1 METGFYDIHTHILP
15 GVDDGSKSPE
25 ESKQMLQMAYDQ
37 GVRHIVATPHFSVNG
52 KNHPVEELQD
62 KLKLLRQMAAEIDPS
77 FTVDLGNELLNGPG
91 IIEELK
97 SGQALT
103 MAGTRYI
110 LVEFLP
116 SDKYHVL
123 YQSLHEYIMA
133 GYIPIVAHMER
144 YEALYKNY
152 DHIEE
157 LAKMGCYFQMNTE
170 SIVGG
175 FLQRRAAY
183 HRRLILDGY
192 IQFMGSDC
200 HGTDHRKPLMRDA
213 LRYFGQNPEAERR
226 LERVLVKY
234 PVTMLDDKY
243 ID

>member
-15 GVDDGSKSPE
+15 GVDDGSKSPD
-25 ESKQMLQMAYDQ
+25 ESKHMLQMAYDQ
-37 GVRHIVATPHFSVNG
+37 GVRHIVATPHFSVKG
-52 KNHPVEELQD
+52 DNHPVDELKE
-62 KLKLLRQMAAEIDPS
+62 KLALLQKQADEIDHS
-77 FTVDLGNELLNGPG
+77 FTVSLGNELLNGPG
-91 IIEELK
+91 MVEELQK
-97 SGQALT
+97 GRALT

-116 SDKYHVL
+116 SDKYQVL
-123 YQSLHEYIMA
+123 YHSLHEYIMA
-133 GYIPIVAHMER
+133 GYIPIIAHMER

-200 HGTDHRKPLMRDA
+200 HGMDYRKPLMKDA
-213 LRYFGQNPEAERR
+213 LRYFGQNPDAERIF
-226 LERVLVKY
+226 ERILVKY
-234 PVTMLDDKY
+234 PETMLSDKY

>member
-25 ESKQMLQMAYDQ
+25 ESRKMLQMAYDQ

-52 KNHPVEELQD
+52 KNHPVDELKQ
-62 KLKLLRQMAAEIDPS
+62 KQELLRGYAAEIDPA
-77 FTVDLGNELLNGPG
+77 FTIDLGNELLNEPG
-91 IIEELK
+91 MVEELR
-97 SGQALT
+97 SGRALT

-116 SDKYHVL
+116 SDKYYTL
-123 YQSLHEYIMA
+123 YHSLHEYIMA

-144 YEALYKNY
+144 YEALYKDY
-152 DHIEE
+152 DHIDE
-157 LAKMGCYFQMNTE
+157 LSRMGCYFQMNAE
-170 SIVGG
+170 SLVGG
-175 FLQRRAAY
+175 IFQRKAAY
-183 HRRLILDGY
+183 HRRLVMEGY

-200 HGTDHRKPLMRDA
+200 HSSEYRTPIMKDA
-213 LRYFGQNPEAERR
+213 LRYLGHDEEV
-226 LERVLVKY
+226 ERVLQKVLSKY
-234 PVTMLDDKY
+234 PETMLSDKY